1 MRKVNWGVL
10 GTAGIAKGQ
19 TIPGMKLA
27 KNCTLH
33 AIAGRDL
40 KKALAYQ
47 EAFGFRKAYDSYN
60 QLLED
65 PEIEAVYIPLP
76 NTLHYEW
83 AKKALQHGKH
93 VLCEKPLVPT
103 AREAEELFRTA
114 DENGVCLMEAFAYLH
129 SPWIAAIK
137 EELDS
142 QTIGKVLY
150 IESQFLTSDYNL
162 SNIRMRRETLGGSVY
177 DLGCYTA
184 TMIAWMLGS
193 QPDDVQACS
202 TFSPEGVDA
211 LTSAVFTY
219 RDGTK
224 AMMNC
229 GMVLRTDADLRI
241 DQLRI
246 EGTEGSIRS
255 TGEFNGCEDMTYT
268 IIKNGTQT
276 VKTVSVPQNYSLE
289 VEQLGRCITDG
300 EKPLVSREFTIG
312 TLRTIG
318 KILEQIGY
326 SAYPSR

>member
-1 MRKVNWGVL
+1 MRKVNWGVI
-10 GTAGIAKGQ
+10 GTAGIARGQ
-19 TIPGMKLA
+19 TIPGMQLA
-27 KNCTLH
+27 GNCSLC

-40 KKALAYQ
+40 RKAQAYQ
-47 EAFGFRKAYDSYN
+47 EEFGFRKAYDSYDK
-60 QLLED
+60 LLED
-65 PEIEAVYIPLP
+65 PEIEAVYIALP

-83 AKKALQHGKH
+83 AKKALQHKKH

-103 AREAEELFRTA
+103 AYEAEELFQVA
-114 DENGVCLMEAFAYLH
+114 DENGVYLMEAFAYLH

-137 EELDS
+137 EELDR

-150 IESQFLTSDYNL
+150 IESQFLTSDYNI

-177 DLGCYTA
+177 DLGCYTT

-193 QPDDVQACS
+193 QPDDVQACG
-202 TFSPEGVDA
+202 TFSPEGVDM

-219 RDGTK
+219 RSGAK

-229 GMVLRTDADLRI
+229 GMVLHTDADLRI

-255 TGEFNGCEDMTYT
+255 TGEFNGCGEMTYT

-300 EKPLVSREFTIG
+300 EKPHVSREFTIG
-312 TLRTIG
+312 TLRTVG